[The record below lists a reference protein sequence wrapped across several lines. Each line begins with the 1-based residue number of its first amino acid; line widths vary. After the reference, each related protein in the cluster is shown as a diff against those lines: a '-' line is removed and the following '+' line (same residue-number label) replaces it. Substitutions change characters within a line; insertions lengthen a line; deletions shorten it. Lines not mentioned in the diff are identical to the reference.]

1 MRRRSRGPGRTRR
14 PALPRHPVRRRSL
27 AADLSPCGRAART
40 GLAVAAI
47 GGSSA
52 AHAPA
57 SQGTPAAPS
66 SGGSQGAAVAL
77 AARRRTTRSPCEQ
90 LAQPLTPRRTI
101 SRRRSRPYSAQPPKA
116 ASPSRAASPDFRLRA
131 ASERLRPGAPDACV
145 GRFGSVSTRSLASPP
160 ISAAGRPLRAS
171 ASSPSSAR
179 IHVSGACL
187 LAHDAAASLASEAAK
202 RVVSY

>member
-145 GRFGSVSTRSLASPP
+145 GRLRGVWRQADVACANRAKQERGLSRTV
-160 ISAAGRPLRAS
+160 AGRRERPRWCRA
-171 ASSPSSAR
+171 P
-179 IHVSGACL
+179 
-187 LAHDAAASLASEAAK
+187 
-202 RVVSY
+202 